1 MKSAFVR
8 LALVTSLAAGLATGL
23 PCGPAMAASASKA
36 VVPPADAGH
45 APHGWNTGMIDG
57 SIKLRP
63 TPPTG
68 LAAAAAAPAAVH
80 MVTAHPP
87 VPSRGAA
94 PAAAGTAATPAGHG
108 TLPYLAASMALL
120 SFLALRLR
128 RGA

>member
-1 MKSAFVR
+1 MKSAFVS
-8 LALVTSLAAGLATGL
+8 LALATSLIG
-23 PCGPAMAASASKA
+23 GPAMAASASKA
-36 VVPPADAGH
+36 VLPQPAAGH
-45 APHGWNTGMIDG
+45 APHSWNTGMIDG

-68 LAAAAAAPAAVH
+68 LAAAAAAPATVH
-80 MVTAHPP
+80 MATAHPP

-108 TLPYLAASMALL
+108 ALPYLAASMALL
-120 SFLALRLR
+120 VFLALRLR